1 MTQFCVAADAAPN
14 NNYIWRLRGAAR
26 AAKRGRGGRKR
37 TNINLGHASLDDPR
51 DKCGTRRD
59 RLNFDEPPGTS
70 KPATSLRFPIYLSS
84 LLAPRLLSVPLAS
97 FSLRSCLIA
106 CCWDSPGLH
115 TLDITCIG
123 NCNCLLVNRK
133 HEIKETR
140 NLRKTNLILT
150 DVAGIEYY

>member
-59 RLNFDEPPGTS
+59 RLNFDEPPRNVETGHLVTFPHLFIEPTRPSPLLRPIGELQS
-70 KPATSLRFPIYLSS
+70 KVVFDRVLLR
-84 LLAPRLLSVPLAS
+84 LSV
-97 FSLRSCLIA
+97 R
-106 CCWDSPGLH
+106 DSTHSQL
-115 TLDITCIG
+115 
-123 NCNCLLVNRK
+123 
-133 HEIKETR
+133 
-140 NLRKTNLILT
+140 
-150 DVAGIEYY
+150 